1 MVRTIKAFLSDQDG
15 ATAIEYGLLA
25 ALLSLAIIGSFTLLG
40 NSLIVL
46 FDTPTAGTLDQS
58 LERLNR

>member
-46 FDTPTAGTLDQS
+46 FDTPTAGALDQS

>member
-1 MVRTIKAFLSDQDG
+1 MVRTIKAFLSDQEG

>member
-40 NSLIVL
+40 NSLVVL
-46 FDTPTAGTLDQS
+46 FDTPTAGALDQS

>member
-1 MVRTIKAFLSDQDG
+1 MVRMIKAFLSDQDG

>member
-40 NSLIVL
+40 NSLVVL

>member
-1 MVRTIKAFLSDQDG
+1 MARTIKAFLSDQEG

-40 NSLIVL
+40 NSLVVL